1 MALLKKKTQGK
12 KLYVHIYDK
21 NKISWCGGDGW
32 EEWQLLEW
40 KNHTKT
46 RNTALFA
53 TVVSEGWGSGFV
65 FLCIFHLKKQKW
77 VLLIMRSKRNIQ
89 WLILTQYFS
98 LPNLDGA
105 FVCLKIMLAMLIT
118 CCCCCCLNEMEPFYH
133 PGSSATTL
141 QHLLSRLPAPSTMSA
156 QWHPQQTGQH

>member
-1 MALLKKKTQGK
+1 MIKTKYHGVVGTGGRSGNYWSGK
-12 KLYVHIYDK
+12 TIPKHEIPLYLQ
-21 NKISWCGGDGW
+21 
-32 EEWQLLEW
+32 QLCLRDEVLD
-40 KNHTKT
+40 
-46 RNTALFA
+46 LFF
-53 TVVSEGWGSGFV
+53 FV
-65 FLCIFHLKKQKW
+65 FFILKKQKW

-89 WLILTQYFS
+89 WLILNQYFS

-141 QHLLSRLPAPSTMSA
+141 QHLLSRLPVPSTMSA